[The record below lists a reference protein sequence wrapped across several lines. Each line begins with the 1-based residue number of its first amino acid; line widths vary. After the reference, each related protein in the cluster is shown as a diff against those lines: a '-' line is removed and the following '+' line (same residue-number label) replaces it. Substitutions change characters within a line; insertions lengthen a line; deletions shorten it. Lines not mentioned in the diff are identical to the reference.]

1 MVRLQKCIVQLKRSF
16 DYKSYCYERKSGKT
30 IYRKHT
36 LLCEA
41 LQRAWHEFTMD
52 NDSVPEYDEIKIKR
66 FTIDEVRGYK
76 GLEDLSD
83 DAAQEVSNT
92 IYNLTLLSFKI
103 CQHEEFRAISKIR

>member
-41 LQRAWHEFTMD
+41 LQRAWHESTMLSIKECKRTLEKYGEKYTD
-52 NDSVPEYDEIKIKR
+52 QQVKEIRDLLYTFANIDRINREAECKAIINQKI
-66 FTIDEVRGYK
+66 
-76 GLEDLSD
+76 LN
-83 DAAQEVSNT
+83 DAADS
-92 IYNLTLLSFKI
+92 
-103 CQHEEFRAISKIR
+103 